1 MENFMLLRLSSKG
14 QLVLPKKIREKLH
27 LKNGDQFRA
36 RIVDGKIILEPVKKD
51 AIKMLHGVLAG
62 TDVLT
67 QLEEEHRREVQ
78 HDRDLLA

>member
-1 MENFMLLRLSSKG
+1 MLLRLSSKG

-27 LKNGDQFRA
+27 LKNGDQFQA

-51 AIKMLHGVLAG
+51 AIKLLHGVLAG